1 MAPFQFTASGNA
13 RRSFQSFSGKRKLFP
28 NYLGK
33 KRIGAAF
40 EDLVPG
46 DGAYGGNY
54 PRVATVFR
62 VIQVAPIKEVEA
74 L

>member
-13 RRSFQSFSGKRKLFP
+13 RRSFRRFSGKRKLFP
-28 NYLGK
+28 NYSGK

-40 EDLVPG
+40 EGLVPG

-54 PRVATVFR
+54 PRAATDFR
-62 VIQVAPIKEVEA
+62 VMQVAPIKEMEA
-74 L
+74 I